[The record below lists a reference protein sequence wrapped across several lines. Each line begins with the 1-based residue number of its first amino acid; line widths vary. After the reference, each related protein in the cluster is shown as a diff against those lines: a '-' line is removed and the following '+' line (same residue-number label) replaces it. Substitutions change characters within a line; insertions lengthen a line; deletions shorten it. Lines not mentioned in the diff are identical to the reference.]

1 MAERDKTVLARAKKR
16 FASCVEWEGPFRQR
30 FKEDM
35 RFLYAD
41 SDNQDQWNAA
51 VRAGRNLAGQVMVT
65 INKTHTHWLHV
76 VNQVKMNRP
85 QIEVSP
91 TGDQS
96 TYESAQIL
104 EQVMRRIEYISDA
117 ESAYDIA
124 TQFMVGGGVGYWRV
138 VTDYTDQDSF
148 DQDIFIRQIPDPLS
162 VYLDPNIKMQDGSDA
177 KFAFVFDEIPRKDAE
192 AKYGVKASQST
203 SIGDMAENW
212 MSADKV
218 RIAEYYERSESKEWL
233 YAVPAEDGSTTLARE
248 SELGPEGARMMK
260 EMYEQSR
267 EVMRRKV
274 PKYNVMHHLIV
285 GDSIAETS
293 IWPGKYIPIVRCVGE
308 EIVMD
313 GRLDR
318 KGLTRYLKDPQ
329 RAYNYNA
336 SAALEYGALQSK
348 SPYLAPVEAIEGL
361 EDFWATANSQNHAY
375 LPYNHADE
383 SGNPVP
389 PPQRS
394 SPPTSAPVF
403 LEGMQ
408 TAEHE
413 MMMASGQYEATF
425 SAQGNEVSGRAIDQR
440 RQQGERVTFH
450 YPDALAKSIRFTGKI
465 ILDLIPKIYDT
476 KRVIRIM
483 SESGVEQQIQ
493 IDPQAKQ
500 ALQMQ
505 EQQEE
510 AKVSAIFN
518 PSVGQYDVVATVGP
532 NYETR
537 RKEAFAAMTELLAG
551 NMSLAPVIGDLYMG
565 AADFPNADELQ
576 ERMRNWIAGINP
588 GIMGNGPSPQEQQL
602 MQQNQVLM
610 QHNQQLMEEL
620 KDKTIQRQL
629 EQKRVDMDALNH
641 LALRMENDNK
651 QVLDAY
657 KAQSD
662 RLKGLAP
669 VMSEQ
674 GLEPIVRK
682 MVAEILSAYNPDAG
696 VNPESVDPA
705 NTYAQGITS
714 VLQPIDALKEAE
726 VNNAQQ
732 PAQTVAQQ
740 R

>member
-1 MAERDKTVLARAKKR
+1 MAERAATILKRAKER
-16 FASCVEWEGPFRQR
+16 FQKCVSWEGSFRQR

-41 SDNQDQWNAA
+41 SDNCEQWNAS
-51 VRAGRNLAGQVMVT
+51 VRAGRNLSGQVMVT

-85 QIEVSP
+85 QVSVSP

-104 EQVMRRIEYISDA
+104 EQVVRRIEYISDA

-124 TQFMVGGGVGYWRV
+124 TQFMVGGGIGYWRV

-148 DQDIFIRQIPDPLS
+148 DQDIYIRQVPDPLA
-162 VYLDPNIKMQDGSDA
+162 VYLDPNIKMLDGSDA
-177 KFAFVFDEIPRKDAE
+177 KFAFIFDEIPRKDAE
-192 AKYGVKASQST
+192 AKYGKLAQMNSSF
-203 SIGDMAENW
+203 GDMAENW
-212 MSADKV
+212 MSNDKV
-218 RIAEYYERSESKEWL
+218 RVAEYYERSETKEWL
-233 YAVPAEDGSTTLARE
+233 YAIPGDDGSTTLARE
-248 SELGPEGARMMK
+248 SELGSDGADMLK
-260 EMYEQSR
+260 QAYETR
-267 EVMRRKV
+267 DDVMRRKV
-274 PKYNVMHHLIV
+274 PKYNVLHHLLV
-285 GDSIAETS
+285 GDSIAETTT
-293 IWPGKYIPIVRCVGE
+293 WPGKYIPIVRCVGE
-308 EIVMD
+308 EVVMD

-318 KGLTRYLKDPQ
+318 KGLTRYLKDAQ

-394 SPPTSAPVF
+394 QPPSSAPVF

-425 SAQGNEVSGRAIDQR
+425 SAQGNEISGRSIEQR
-440 RQQGERVTFH
+440 QKQGERVTFH
-450 YPDALAKSIRFTGKI
+450 YPDALAKSIRYTGKI

-483 SESGVEQQIQ
+483 SESGTEQQIQ

-505 EQQEE
+505 EQEDE
-510 AKVSAIFN
+510 AKVRAIFN

-537 RKEAFAAMTELLAG
+537 RKEAFAAMTDLLAG

-565 AADFPNADELQ
+565 SADFPNADELQ
-576 ERMRNWIAGINP
+576 ERMRNWIAGMNP
-588 GIMGNGPSPQEQQL
+588 GLMGNGPTQQEQQL
-602 MQQNQVLM
+602 MQHNQLLM
-610 QHNQQLMEEL
+610 QEL
-620 KDKTIQRQL
+620 TRMKQELDDKTIQRQL

-651 QVLDAY
+651 QVKDAY
-657 KAQSD
+657 DSITK
-662 RLKGLAP
+662 RLAVTAP
-669 VMSEQ
+669 MMSEDA
-674 GLEPIVRK
+674 LEPIIRK
-682 MVAEILSAYNPDAG
+682 MIAEAMTAYNPDAG
-696 VNPESVDPA
+696 VQPDSEDPA
-705 NTYAQGITS
+705 NTYAHGIGS
-714 VLQPIDALKEAE
+714 VLHPIDALKEAE
-726 VNNAQQ
+726 VKNANQ
-732 PAQTVAQQ
+732 PAQPAGQQ
-740 R
+740 

>member
-1 MAERDKTVLARAKKR
+1 MAEREKTVLDRAKKR
-16 FASCVEWEGPFRQR
+16 FQECTSWESSFRQR

-41 SDNQDQWNAA
+41 SDNAEQWNAS
-51 VRAGRNLAGQVMVT
+51 VRASRNLSGQVMVT

-85 QIEVSP
+85 QVEISP
-91 TGDQS
+91 TGDQA

-104 EQVMRRIEYISDA
+104 EQVVRRIEYISDA

-124 TQFMVGGGVGYWRV
+124 TQFMVGGGIGYWRI

-162 VYLDPNIKMQDGSDA
+162 VYLDPNIKTQDGSDA
-177 KFAFVFDEIPRKDAE
+177 KFGFIFDEIPRKDAE
-192 AKYGVKASQST
+192 AKYGKIAQAT
-203 SIGDMAENW
+203 TTLGNAAENW
-212 MSADKV
+212 MRSDSV

-233 YAVPAEDGSTTLARE
+233 YAIPGDDGSTTLARE
-248 SELGPEGARMMK
+248 SELGPEGARMLK
-260 EMYEQSR
+260 EQYEQR
-267 EVMRRKV
+267 DDMMRRKV
-274 PKYNVMHHLIV
+274 PKYNVLHHLIV
-285 GDSIAETS
+285 GDSIAETTT
-293 IWPGKYIPIVRCVGE
+293 WPGKYIPIVRCVGE
-308 EIVMD
+308 EVVME

-318 KGLTRYLKDPQ
+318 KGLTRYLKDAQ

-336 SAALEYGALQSK
+336 SAALEFGALQSK

-389 PPQRS
+389 PPQRQQ
-394 SPPTSAPVF
+394 PPAVAPVY

-450 YPDALAKSIRFTGKI
+450 YPDALAKAIRYTGKI

-476 KRVIRIM
+476 KRVVRIM
-483 SESGVEQQIQ
+483 SESGTEQTIT
-493 IDPQAKQ
+493 IDPQQKQ

-505 EQQEE
+505 EQEEE
-510 AKVSAIFN
+510 AKVAAIFN
-518 PSVGQYDVVATVGP
+518 PNVGQYDVVATVGP

-537 RKEAFAAMTELLAG
+537 RKEAFSAMTDLLAG

-576 ERMRNWIAGINP
+576 ERMRNWIAGMNP
-588 GIMGNGPSPQEQQL
+588 GLMGNGPTQQEQQL
-602 MQQNQVLM
+602 MQHNQLLM
-610 QHNQQLMEEL
+610 QEL
-620 KDKTIQRQL
+620 TRMKQELDDKTIQRQL

-641 LALRMENDNK
+641 LALRMENDNH

-657 KAQSD
+657 KAQTD
-662 RLKGLAP
+662 RLKGIAP
-669 VMSEQ
+669 MMSEQ

-705 NTYAQGITS
+705 NTYAAGITS
-714 VLQPIDALKEAE
+714 VLHPIDALKEAE
-726 VNNAQQ
+726 VKQAAAPQGQ
-732 PAQTVAQQ
+732 SAPQ
-740 R
+740 